1 MKLKSPGA
9 LFLSPASDVTMSAL
23 CLCGFVPFAARNREC
38 SQGVITD
45 YVIVLITP

>member
-1 MKLKSPGA
+1 VKLKSPGA
-9 LFLSPASDVTMSAL
+9 LFLSPASDVTSAL